1 MADQTPAPATARP
14 LLADMSG
21 IDLLRAMAR
30 GEIAPTPMAATANI
44 RLGAIEPGRVSF
56 RGQAEPR
63 HCNPFGAVHGGW
75 FGVLL
80 DSALGC
86 AVLSVVPQG
95 RWYTT
100 LDYGVNLTR
109 ALAPGTEVICTAEVM
124 HSGRTTA
131 VARGEI
137 RGAEDGRLYATGQ
150 TTCLIMD
157 LQA

>member
-1 MADQTPAPATARP
+1 MATEDPPSARP

-21 IDLLRAMAR
+21 IDLLRAMTR
-30 GEIAPTPMAATANI
+30 GDADAAPMAATTNI
-44 RLGAIEPGRVSF
+44 RLDTVEPGRVSF
-56 RGQAEPR
+56 RGTAEPR

-86 AVLSVVPQG
+86 AVLSLVPQG

-109 ALAPGTEVICTAEVM
+109 ALASGTEVICTAEVM

-137 RGAEDGRLYATGQ
+137 RGARDGKLYATGQ

-157 LQA
+157 LKG

>member
-1 MADQTPAPATARP
+1 MATEDTPSARQ
-14 LLADMSG
+14 LLSRMSG
-21 IDLLRAMAR
+21 IDLLRAMAQ
-30 GEIAPTPMAATANI
+30 GAVAPAPMALTTNI
-44 RLGAIEPGRVSF
+44 RLDSIEPGRVSF
-56 RGQAEPR
+56 RGQAEAQ
-63 HCNPFGAVHGGW
+63 HQNPFGAVHGGW

-109 ALAPGTEVICTAEVM
+109 SLAPGTEVICTAEVM

-137 RGAEDGRLYATGQ
+137 RGAGDDRLYATGQ

-157 LQA
+157 L

>member
-1 MADQTPAPATARP
+1 MSDQPDTPATARP
-14 LLADMSG
+14 LLADMPG
-21 IDLLRAMAR
+21 IELLHAMAR
-30 GEIAPTPMAATANI
+30 GEVAPAPMAATTNI
-44 RLGAIEPGRVSF
+44 RLDTIEPGRVSF
-56 RGQAEPR
+56 LGRAEPQ

-137 RGAEDGRLYATGQ
+137 RGAADGRLYATGQ
-150 TTCLIMD
+150 TTCLIMT
-157 LQA
+157 L

>member
-1 MADQTPAPATARP
+1 
-14 LLADMSG
+14 
-21 IDLLRAMAR
+21 MAR

-109 ALAPGTEVICTAEVM
+109 ALAPGTEVTCTAEVM
-124 HSGRTTA
+124 HWGAPPPSPA
-131 VARGEI
+131 ARSAAPRMAGSTPPA
-137 RGAEDGRLYATGQ
+137 RPPA
-150 TTCLIMD
+150 
-157 LQA
+157 

>member
-1 MADQTPAPATARP
+1 MATQTPASARH
-14 LLADMSG
+14 LLARMPG
-21 IDLLRAMAR
+21 IDFLRAMAR
-30 GEIAPTPMAATANI
+30 GEIDATPMALTANI
-44 RLGAIEPGRVSF
+44 RLDSIEPGRVGF
-56 RGQAEPR
+56 RGRAEPR

-75 FGVLL
+75 YGTLL

-86 AVLSVVPQG
+86 AVLSVLPQG

-109 ALAPGTEVICTAEVM
+109 ALPPGAEAICTAEVM
-124 HSGRTTA
+124 HAGRTTA

-137 RGAEDGRLYATGQ
+137 RGAEDGKLYATGQ

-157 LQA
+157 A